1 MRIRRLD
8 IEHFRGIDSA
18 SWRLPTEPTFF
29 ALIGPGDSTK
39 STLLTAVER
48 ALTDRTT
55 ITFLDTD
62 FHDGDIGQPIRIRV
76 AVADLPDELLALDA
90 FGTFLAGIDADGNW
104 VHEPDEDHEPCV
116 IVELLVDA
124 DLEPIWQAF
133 RPPAED
139 GEDDGEP
146 PSIRAK
152 HRARIT
158 AFRIDERVDA
168 HLRWSRMSALGKLTS
183 RRGDAKET
191 LTAANRAARVAAA
204 EAVTPDLKELA
215 HEVQRTVQQIGSAEF
230 ADLKPGLDVSL
241 TSAQGNL
248 ALFDGDI
255 PLMNFGLGTRRLA
268 GAATQQLANGGA
280 SVLLV
285 DEVEYGLEPHRLVHL
300 LTYLRHKDAFSQVF
314 VTTHSP
320 TALRHLDP
328 EDLVMVRATSGAT
341 DVRSLGDPHS
351 LRSVIKSSPEAFLSR
366 RVVVNEGK
374 TEYGMVLHFM
384 DKWNTD
390 TSEGIVSSAALG
402 VAAIEGEGG
411 TGSVR
416 WANELLDVE
425 YDVVLFVDSDDANT
439 NALLPGVAAKGG
451 VIVRWAGAACTEE
464 AVCSQLDAAGLS
476 DLIQAAVEVHDDPE
490 TAPAVFADQL
500 IARGGPRRDQAGG
513 VDPIDVTTWA
523 NVGIDVESARGIVS
537 LTASKAK
544 WFKQIHKGR
553 RLGGFILDT
562 PALQVGPVA
571 QVVEELRE
579 AIYARP
585 RAEEVIQGPSLEE
598 TTVGTTGVEDPSQVG
613 GTPGA

>member
-8 IEHFRGIDSA
+8 IENFRGIERA
-18 SWRLPTEPTFF
+18 SWRLPTEQTFF
-29 ALIGPGDSTK
+29 TLIGPGDSTK
-39 STLLTAVER
+39 STILTALER

-55 ITFLDTD
+55 VTFQDTD
-62 FHDGDIGQPIRIRV
+62 FHGGDITRPIRIRV
-76 AVADLPDELLALDA
+76 AIAELPDELLTLDA
-90 FGTFLAGIDADGNW
+90 FGAFLAGIDVGGNW
-104 VHEPDEDHEPCV
+104 VHEPTEDHESCV

-133 RPPAED
+133 RPPADD
-139 GEDDGEP
+139 GEDDGDP

-183 RRGDAKET
+183 RREDAKET

-204 EAVTPDLKELA
+204 EAVTPALKELA
-215 HEVQRTVQQIGSAEF
+215 KEVQSAFQQIGSSEF

-241 TSAQGNL
+241 TNAQGNL

-285 DEVEYGLEPHRLVHL
+285 DEIEYGLEPHRLVHL
-300 LTYLRHKDAFSQVF
+300 LTYLRNKEAFSQVF

-320 TALRHLDP
+320 TALQHLDP
-328 EDLVMVRATSGAT
+328 EDLVMVRCTGGAT
-341 DVRSLGDPHS
+341 DVRSLGDPLS
-351 LRSVIKSSPEAFLSR
+351 LRAVIKRSPEAFLSR

-374 TEYGMVLHFM
+374 TEYGMVLQLV
-384 DKWNTD
+384 DRWNTG
-390 TSEGIVSSAALG
+390 TSDGFVSSAALG
-402 VAAIEGEGG
+402 VVVIEGDGG
-411 TGSVR
+411 AGSVK
-416 WANELLDVE
+416 WATELLEVE
-425 YDVVLFVDSDDANT
+425 YEVVLFVDSDDTNT
-439 NALLPGVAAKGG
+439 NLLLPNIEAKGG
-451 VIVRWAGAACTEE
+451 VVVRWAGEVCTEE
-464 AVCSQLDAAGLS
+464 AVCSQLDADGLNA
-476 DLIQAAVEVHDDPE
+476 LIQVAFEVHDDPD
-490 TAPAVFADQL
+490 TAPTVFADQL
-500 IARGGPRRDQAGG
+500 IARGGPGKDVTAG
-513 VDPIDVTTWA
+513 VDPIDVTTWTNA
-523 NVGIDVESARGIVS
+523 GIDVEQARRIVS

-553 RLGGFILDT
+553 RLGQFVLDT
-562 PALQVGPVA
+562 PALQTGPVA

-585 RAEEVIQGPSLEE
+585 PVVEDETPAGEEATAGATEAEEPSEAEGL
-598 TTVGTTGVEDPSQVG
+598 PS
-613 GTPGA
+613 A